1 MAPSKTMT
9 LSFSM
14 SRKVEGIVGQT
25 FLSVIFQGQTFLS
38 VIFQGQTFLSVIF
51 QGQTFLSV
59 IFQGQTFLSVIF
71 VKKRRR
77 LLLRSR
83 NVRAEENRRSAVL
96 MTDRLV
102 VGNQLRNY
110 T

>member
-59 IFQGQTFLSVIF
+59 LF